1 MAKKDFDYVDDNEL
15 KFGLFRDDLIEI
27 HDSKDKYLGYAYLDF
42 DKQHNCILI
51 GKNGDILTW
60 KELKK
65 RKYKIYTHG
74 YYDAERNKDF
84 NPNELIVFK

>member
-1 MAKKDFDYVDDNEL
+1 MAKKDFNYVDDNEL
-15 KFGLFRDDLIEI
+15 EFALFRDDLIDI
-27 HDSKDKYLGYAYLDF
+27 RDRKGKYLGYAYVDF
-42 DKQHNCILI
+42 DKQNNCIFI

-74 YYDAERNKDF
+74 YYNAERNRNF

>member
-1 MAKKDFDYVDDNEL
+1 MAKKDFDYVDDSEL
-15 KFGLFRDDLIEI
+15 KIALFRDDLIEI

-42 DKQHNCILI
+42 DKQQNCILI
-51 GKNGDILTW
+51 GKRGGILTL

-74 YYDAERNKDF
+74 YYEGERNEDF